1 MQNTLC
7 TKKIYGCTTKGKDI
21 FQIVS
26 CLKIVEK
33 IVGRKQLLWFTDGV
47 CLSIREQKKKSN
59 FLYTA
64 IFWGSNGNRKGS
76 LALAKNVRDVSQ
88 IRDTFFLISKL

>member
-1 MQNTLC
+1 MQNTSC

-47 CLSIREQKKKSN
+47 SKRTKKEVQLSLYCN
-59 FLYTA
+59 FFEGQMETE
-64 IFWGSNGNRKGS
+64 K
-76 LALAKNVRDVSQ
+76 VH
-88 IRDTFFLISKL
+88 